1 MTLFCGSANFMWK
14 SGVQMW
20 YDKVKLIALFCK
32 EYAMQPIRLIAI
44 DLDGTL
50 LNSNKEIS
58 SYNLAVLR
66 RAVAAGILVA
76 ISSGRRYADVM
87 TFSERIAP
95 GQPVICS
102 NGAMACTHD
111 PFDVVY
117 CECLSKEKLRAVV
130 NVLEKETCYY
140 HVYCDDGSVMESRT
154 GNPGKQRKL
163 NCYDYIGQVLSADE
177 MPKYVGDGALKVVCF
192 TPDTEKLR
200 RIRAAMEAVGGL
212 EINSSW
218 WDNLEMLAGGVHKGA
233 ALHALADKLNIPIE
247 QTMAIGDNENDL
259 SMLHAAGVSV
269 AMGNASYAIKAQVD
283 YVTATNDE
291 DGVGRAIE
299 KLALTG
305 EGA

>member
-1 MTLFCGSANFMWK
+1 
-14 SGVQMW
+14 MW
-20 YDKVKLIALFCK
+20 YDKVNTIALLCK

-50 LNSNKEIS
+50 LNSKKEIS

-66 RAVAAGILVA
+66 RAIAAGVYVT
-76 ISSGRRYADVM
+76 ISSGRKYADAM
-87 TFSERIAP
+87 AFSERIAP

-117 CECLSKEKLRAVV
+117 CECMSKEKLRAVV
-130 NVLEKETCYY
+130 TLLEKETCYY

-192 TPDTEKLR
+192 TPDTDKLQ
-200 RIRAAMEAVGGL
+200 RIRAGMEAIGGL

-233 ALHALADKLNIPIE
+233 ALRALAEKLGIPIE

-259 SMLHAAGVSV
+259 SMLHAAGVAV
-269 AMGNASYAIKAQVD
+269 VMGNAVDAIKAQAD
-283 YVTATNDE
+283 YVTDTNDE
-291 DGVGRAIE
+291 DGVGRAVE
-299 KLALTG
+299 KLVLNR
-305 EGA
+305 EGV